1 MSRPNG
7 KRSSEDADA
16 GGERRHA
23 AGDARD
29 SRRKSWL
36 ENVPAYRVLT
46 EAIRA
51 VPPVRYALG
60 VAGVVAVL
68 GIVAALG
75 VDLRVAAFGTPIL
88 LVLMVVLVVFRHVAS
103 AARARL
109 ALPALVFV
117 WSSLIVTITVV
128 VLLLSSVFFRV
139 PMDLQQFII
148 GGPSPARGSRT
159 SRENITQLVKA
170 ATAQAEAGDYASGWK
185 LVSQAVEQA
194 PQSSEARDAQTG
206 LAMLWLRNMRYSEA
220 HHFGEYVDPLLP
232 CLNEAAVR
240 AKGRE
245 AADALAHIGW
255 AYSLKYRDR
264 QENLAV
270 TEQFRRA
277 VALDPANVYAHA
289 MCGFWIL
296 WEHGPVDDAEGHF
309 SAALKSGREHQYAR
323 YLQVCALDIGC
334 NHGNTSCAVHLI
346 RVWNE
351 MRQHKEALPVESRK
365 SAIDHVYWASMGD
378 EMLAQLDSILPAPDH
393 LATFLWLTEGIEGL
407 DEPVTMFW
415 RARLTEAVGDYPKAM
430 GLYLVATSQRAE
442 FKEQT
447 QQGIKRCAEHGARV
461 APALAQE
468 LGSSDPRAR
477 AAAAVAAGEMGAA
490 ALPVLHVLLDALKD
504 PQAAV
509 RSSAVSSLP
518 NIGGDAAAITPE
530 LIKVLNDADQ
540 DVRNGAEEA
549 FRQLGVAAV
558 PALVVL
564 LADEAPRNRQNA
576 AHTLSRIGPPASS
589 AQAALVNALKD
600 KSPEVRA
607 AAGGAIGEI
616 HGEAR
621 RAVPALVRTLKE
633 DHSREVREAAAVSL
647 GQFGPD
653 AKEAVPALAEALTEA
668 LNDTQD
674 TEGFRG
680 ERIEQAL
687 GEIGPAAGAA
697 VPVLIEAL
705 GSDHIRVPVW
715 AADALGKIGA
725 PSKPAISRLAQVLKD
740 EEVEHLKNEA
750 EPLVQ
755 IAEALENAGDS
766 QALQSLKDGLKT
778 MEAREVAPELVQRM
792 QDAVSSLAAR
802 QRSRTVGTN

>member
-1 MSRPNG
+1 MSRPIG
-7 KRSSEDADA
+7 KRASEDADT

-23 AGDARD
+23 AGGARD

-36 ENVPAYRVLT
+36 ENLPAYRVLT

-117 WSSLIVTITVV
+117 WSSLILTITAV
-128 VLLLSSVFFRV
+128 VLVLTSVFFKV

-148 GGPSPARGSRT
+148 GGSAPARGSRT
-159 SRENITQLVKA
+159 SREKVMQLVKA
-170 ATAQAEAGDYASGWK
+170 ATAPAEAGDYVSAWK
-185 LVSQAVEQA
+185 QVSQTVEQA
-194 PQSSEARDAQTG
+194 PQSTEARDAQTK

-220 HHFGEYVDPLLP
+220 HRFAEHVDLLLP

-240 AKGRE
+240 AKGSD

-255 AYSLKYRDR
+255 AYSLKYRDG

-277 VALDPANVYAHA
+277 VALDPANTYAHA
-289 MCGFWIL
+289 MWGFWIL
-296 WEHGPVDDAEGHF
+296 WEHGPLAEAEGHF
-309 SAALKSGREHQYAR
+309 SAALKSGREHQYVR
-323 YLQVCALDIGC
+323 NLQVFALDIGC
-334 NHGNTSCAVHLI
+334 NHGDPACAVHLI

-351 MRQHKEALPVESRK
+351 MRQHKEPLPVESRK

-378 EMLAQLDSILPAPDH
+378 KMLAQLDSILPASEH
-393 LATFLWLTEGIEGL
+393 LATFLWLIAGLEGL
-407 DEPVTMFW
+407 DEAVTMFW
-415 RARLTEAVGDYPKAM
+415 RARLTEAVGDYKAAM
-430 GLYLVATSQRAE
+430 GLYLVATSQRTA

-447 QQGIKRCAEHGARV
+447 QQGIKRCAAHGAEA

-468 LGSSDPRAR
+468 LRSPDPRNR
-477 AAAAVAAGEMGAA
+477 AAAAVAAGELGAA
-490 ALPVLHVLLDALKD
+490 ALPVLHALLGALKD
-504 PQAAV
+504 PEAAV

-518 NIGGDAAAITPE
+518 NIGGDAATIVPE
-530 LIKVLNDADQ
+530 LITVLNDPNQ
-540 DVRNGAEEA
+540 DVRNAAEEA
-549 FRQLGVAAV
+549 FRQLGGAAV

-576 AHTLSRIGPPASS
+576 ANTLSRIGPPASK
-589 AQAALVNALKD
+589 AQDALVNALKD
-600 KSPEVRA
+600 TSPEVRA
-607 AAGGAIGEI
+607 AASEAIGEV
-616 HGEAR
+616 HAEAR
-621 RAVPALVRTLKE
+621 KAVSALVGALKE
-633 DHSREVREAAAVSL
+633 DQNREVRDGAVVSL
-647 GQFGPD
+647 GQFGSD
-653 AKEAVPALAEALTEA
+653 ASEAVPALTGALAEALK
-668 LNDTQD
+668 DSRD
-674 TEGFRG
+674 TEGSRG
-680 ERIEQAL
+680 ERIERAL
-687 GEIGPAAGAA
+687 GAIGPAAGAA

-705 GSDHIRVPVW
+705 GSDHERVPVW

-725 PSKPAISRLAQVLKD
+725 PSKPAIPRLVRLLND
-740 EEVEHLKNEA
+740 EEIEYLKNEA

-755 IAEALENAGDS
+755 IAEALEHEGDS
-766 QALQSLKDGLKT
+766 QALPKLRAALKT
-778 MEAREVAPELVQRM
+778 MKAKQVSQELVQRM
-792 QDAVSSLAAR
+792 QDAVSSLDAR
-802 QRSRTVGTN
+802 PQSRAVGKN